1 MKTGGTH
8 EGAGNSKKTKVLCC
22 ALCAVLF
29 ALSFPAPAQQQ
40 TKIRRIGIVR
50 GDANAPAPS
59 IEIFRQSLQELGYV
73 EDKNIQ
79 FEYRYTEGSK
89 DQAARVVA
97 ELVNLKVDVIFSTQ
111 AIVVHAAKQATKAIP
126 IVMAITP
133 DPVAI
138 GLIDSL
144 ARPGGNV
151 TGLTSLA
158 RNLSGK
164 RLELLT
170 EMIPRLSRIGFL
182 SVLGATAIKDY
193 EAAARGLKVLLQP
206 LEVQMPTPDLSRA
219 FEIAVKDRVGAM
231 IVASVPGLS
240 GYRKQIVDLA
250 VQNRLPLMS
259 ENVLAVEV
267 GGLAFYGAKEEDI
280 FGARPFT

>member
-1 MKTGGTH
+1 M
-8 EGAGNSKKTKVLCC
+8 NQRIFVL

-59 IEIFRQSLQELGYV
+59 VEIFRQALRELGYV

-79 FEYRYTEGSK
+79 FEYRYTEGSR

-97 ELVNLKVDVIFSTQ
+97 ELVNLKVDIIFSTQ
-111 AIVVHAAKQATKAIP
+111 AIVVQAAKQATKTIP

-138 GLIDSL
+138 GLVDSL
-144 ARPGGNV
+144 ARPGGNI

-170 EMIPRLSRIGFL
+170 EMIPRLSRVGFL
-182 SVLGATAIKDY
+182 T
-193 EAAARGLKVLLQP
+193 
-206 LEVQMPTPDLSRA
+206 
-219 FEIAVKDRVGAM
+219 
-231 IVASVPGLS
+231 VAGFQS
-240 GYRKQIVDLA
+240 D
-250 VQNRLPLMS
+250 
-259 ENVLAVEV
+259 
-267 GGLAFYGAKEEDI
+267 
-280 FGARPFT
+280 